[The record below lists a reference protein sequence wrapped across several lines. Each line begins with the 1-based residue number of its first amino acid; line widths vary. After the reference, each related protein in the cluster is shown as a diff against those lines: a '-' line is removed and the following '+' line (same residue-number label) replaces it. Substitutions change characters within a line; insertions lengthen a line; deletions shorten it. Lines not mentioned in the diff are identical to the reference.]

1 MSTLKSDAI
10 TAATGT
16 NTDLDLSGKGSGVPD
31 IATGFKVGGTA
42 GVPVNNLRTGTD
54 GELITWDASGD
65 PATVAVG
72 TATHVLTS
80 NGVGAAPT
88 FQAAGGGLT
97 LGTEIDTSS
106 GSNPTFTG
114 IPAGT
119 KLIYLMLFQVST
131 AGTDQ
136 MEVRIGDAGGI
147 ETSGYES
154 VGSYIANSA
163 SPLLLGS
170 SAGFAITD
178 TQSAG
183 DNYYGTIML
192 TLEEDSD
199 FTWTCQSLMIDT
211 SNHIMY
217 GAGGKQLSAELTQ
230 IQLQSNDAFDNGKIN
245 ISYS

>member
-1 MSTLKSDAI
+1 MSTLKADAVTTKSD
-10 TAATGT
+10 
-16 NTDLDLSGKGSGVPD
+16 NTDLTLTGGGTGVPNLE
-31 IATGFKVGGTA
+31 AGFKVGGTA
-42 GVPVNNLRTGTD
+42 GVPISGLQVGTD

-80 NGVGAAPT
+80 NGAGAAPT

-106 GSNPTFTG
+106 GYDPTFTG

-131 AGTDQ
+131 VGTDT

-154 VGSYIANSA
+154 VGSYIENSA
-163 SPLLLGS
+163 SPLLLAS
-170 SAGFAITD
+170 SAGFSLND
-178 TQSAG
+178 TQVTG
-183 DNYYGTIML
+183 DNYYGTVTL

-199 FTWTCQSLMIDT
+199 FTWTCTSLLMNT
-211 SNHIMY
+211 ASRIMY
-217 GAGGKQLSAELTQ
+217 GSGAKQLSAELTQ